1 MLFFPLFVS
10 SNQHEHL
17 SPEWKPSIVSLVLAM
32 MFGLIFYFMKYR
44 TLQKRFINVENCQD
58 GDEMDAFYGGDMQGG
73 NKRLQL
79 NWDDCLVAFD
89 KKNLHMV
96 CSIGKSPCM
105 KYGSHVVFI
114 KEHWWGGGGERRRGI
129 EGYFLLAP
137 LPLTLFPKW
146 KQNGRQNRENL
157 FAKKSLAD

>member
-1 MLFFPLFVS
+1 
-10 SNQHEHL
+10 
-17 SPEWKPSIVSLVLAM
+17 M

-89 KKNLHMV
+89 KK
-96 CSIGKSPCM
+96 KSP
-105 KYGSHVVFI
+105 YGLQH
-114 KEHWWGGGGERRRGI
+114 
-129 EGYFLLAP
+129 
-137 LPLTLFPKW
+137 
-146 KQNGRQNRENL
+146 RQISTYEVW
-157 FAKKSLAD
+157 